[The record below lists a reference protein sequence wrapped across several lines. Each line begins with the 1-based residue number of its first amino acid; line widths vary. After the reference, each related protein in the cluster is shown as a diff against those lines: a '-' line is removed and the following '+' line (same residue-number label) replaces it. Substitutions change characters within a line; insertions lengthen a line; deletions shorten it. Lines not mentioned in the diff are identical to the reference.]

1 MDWDHFGLNYCD
13 QSVIY
18 FDFCSMT
25 DLWIYALVSDWLLF
39 LSTLNFWSGT
49 KVCGESAADPLWT
62 IGLFSTTIVYQKRKN
77 SAADWFGLFWWT
89 GRLFGFFTR
98 TKMPP
103 LRPILV
109 AYLRRIF
116 GPEVDSGGFCC
127 KSTRVHGQSPPGES
141 TIGPPQVHKDPFR
154 STADWQRTR
163 FPPHDSL
170 AECCFSAVSLN

>member
-1 MDWDHFGLNYCD
+1 MNLCIGE
-13 QSVIY
+13 
-18 FDFCSMT
+18 
-25 DLWIYALVSDWLLF
+25 WL
-39 LSTLNFWSGT
+39 
-49 KVCGESAADPLWT
+49 
-62 IGLFSTTIVYQKRKN
+62 TIVFKQTKFLEWNQSLWWICGGSALDNWTLFHHN
-77 SAADWFGLFWWT
+77 SLPKKKKFCGKLIWTLLVDWQTF
-89 GRLFGFFTR
+89 RVFTR
-98 TKMPP
+98 TKRPP
-103 LRPILV
+103 LCPILV